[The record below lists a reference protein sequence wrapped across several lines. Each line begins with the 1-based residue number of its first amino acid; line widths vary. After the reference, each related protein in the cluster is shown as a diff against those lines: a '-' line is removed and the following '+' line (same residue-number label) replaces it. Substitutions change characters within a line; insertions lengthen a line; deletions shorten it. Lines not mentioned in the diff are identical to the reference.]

1 MSKSVAKC
9 FIENLHIISPLC
21 CNICNYSNYS
31 NFIYLPFPIWIIFY
45 ILVGNNLFY
54 SVCKYWFEN
63 NSESANINGFVGNLA
78 QNKNSRKVF
87 FHERRSKVN
96 IEQNFINK
104 FGTAV
109 SNLAIFCLS
118 NCKVVFEHNEF
129 RTKTKSYIIPGKLN
143 EFMYRKEHDCRREQD
158 NWI

>member
-1 MSKSVAKC
+1 MDLSV
-9 FIENLHIISPLC
+9 
-21 CNICNYSNYS
+21 
-31 NFIYLPFPIWIIFY
+31 IWLKIKIVRT
-45 ILVGNNLFY
+45 ILD
-54 SVCKYWFEN
+54 
-63 NSESANINGFVGNLA
+63 I
-78 QNKNSRKVF
+78 